1 MNNVIIASKRD
12 IMVSERDLNRI
23 FDDYNEIMIFASSN
37 RQKISLIEEKTNFKN
52 TEEFMHLMDF
62 MQFQVAKIDSVLGII
77 DDLLSDYHQMAIEIE
92 PHELNG
98 MEHDLEVVK
107 KEYVSI
113 LDHWSDYGQTFY

>member
-113 LDHWSDYGQTFY
+113 LDSLE